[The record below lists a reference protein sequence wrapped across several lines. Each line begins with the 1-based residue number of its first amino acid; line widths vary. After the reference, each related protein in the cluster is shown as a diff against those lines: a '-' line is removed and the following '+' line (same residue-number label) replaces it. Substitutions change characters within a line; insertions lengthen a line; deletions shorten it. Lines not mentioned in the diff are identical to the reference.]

1 MSLQVSNNLD
11 FEEILKSY
19 NSLIHKVCYMFKS
32 DPDSRRDL
40 YQEICINIWRGL
52 PAFKGKSSLSTWL
65 YRVALNTAL
74 SDTRK
79 LRHNP
84 LDRADE
90 YNEQL
95 TTSFQT
101 NHDQYHDLSLLLNTL
116 NASDKAII
124 LLHLEDKSYSDIAE
138 IIGISA
144 NNVSVKLVRIKKHL
158 EAEYQALTGAGGHH
172 E

>member
-1 MSLQVSNNLD
+1 
-11 FEEILKSY
+11 
-19 NSLIHKVCYMFKS
+19 
-32 DPDSRRDL
+32 
-40 YQEICINIWRGL
+40 
-52 PAFKGKSSLSTWL
+52 
-65 YRVALNTAL
+65 VALNTAL